1 MHSKEDILR
10 FLADNKEFFKRTF
23 GIVRI
28 GLFGSYS
35 RGDQTEMSDVDLV
48 VEFEPGTENLF
59 EKKLELKKFISE
71 KLGITPDI
79 CREKYIKKR
88 LRSNIIQE
96 TRYAY

>member
-1 MHSKEDILR
+1 MNSKSDILN
-10 FLADNKEFFKRTF
+10 FLTDHKKFFKKTF

>member
-1 MHSKEDILR
+1 MHSKKDILR

>member
-10 FLADNKEFFKRTF
+10 FLADNKEFFKKAF
-23 GIVRI
+23 GIIRI

-35 RGDQTEMSDVDLV
+35 RGDQTKLSDIDLV

-59 EKKLELKKFISE
+59 EKKLELKKFISDE
-71 KLGITPDI
+71 LGVTTDI

-88 LRSNIIQE
+88 IRSNIIRE
-96 TRYAY
+96 TEYAY